1 MPFNARNNLLTPC
14 HVSNSIQ
21 TSPRPTTLSQLV
33 AGDDAVGTMCSAAS
47 HMAVAE
53 WYAAWVTGCI
63 LITVT
68 NDQQSLEVNNLLTPL
83 NYPINTSKYLIN
95 TFKTTY

>member
-1 MPFNARNNLLTPC
+1 M
-14 HVSNSIQ
+14 
-21 TSPRPTTLSQLV
+21 
-33 AGDDAVGTMCSAAS
+33 GTMCSAAS

-68 NDQQSLEVNNLLTPL
+68 NDQQVCVCFGVLCCDACDACVVCWGVWGVGCERVVCAVVLRPSTASYSLLQHELTPYSFFLLLTP
-83 NYPINTSKYLIN
+83 
-95 TFKTTY
+95 